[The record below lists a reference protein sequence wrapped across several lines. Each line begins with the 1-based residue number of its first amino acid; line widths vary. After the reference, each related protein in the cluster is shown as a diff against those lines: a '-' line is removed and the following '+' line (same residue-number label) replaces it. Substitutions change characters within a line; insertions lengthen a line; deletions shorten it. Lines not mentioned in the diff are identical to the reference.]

1 MEISW
6 ENKLLEAAVEKTNI
20 ENNHNLSSSKY
31 LLTPADTYR
40 MQNKYN
46 TKSLQFIQI
55 FEKSSDTIAL
65 AKQKRGFDCRVDF
78 LPRVNVQNSVNI
90 LTQAKLNRKLNFD
103 ILSISLRHLNDK
115 GKYWLWSRINT

>member
-6 ENKLLEAAVEKTNI
+6 ENKLLEAAVEKTNF
-20 ENNHNLSSSKY
+20 ENNHNSSSLKY
-31 LLTPADTYR
+31 LLTPADWYLPD
-40 MQNKYN
+40 KYN

-55 FEKSSDTIAL
+55 FEKPSDIIAP

-78 LPRVNVQNSVNI
+78 LSRVNVQNSVNI

-115 GKYWLWSRINT
+115 GKY